1 MKQCCP
7 LIVLLIGV
15 LKGSWNGER
24 IGTFRP
30 VWQPV
35 EPIGWLQEEVPE
47 QWYRRGTLCW
57 SKYYSMAA
65 PPPVYLISSF
75 HADPPHAWRLGIRK
89 NQQDTCT
96 TEGRDSHLKCAEVG
110 KNPQF
115 SRYSMVS
122 CGGGGRHLI
131 YLCSPFIN
139 MWCDYDVVGSK
150 VKLVL
155 VYSACISSNAGLP
168 QQKGWSLWIMPMN
181 WPGMTASRN
190 QASTA

>member
-1 MKQCCP
+1 MSHSYSWGVTHTKKINHLFIYWLSILWLGRVTYVHTTMKQCCP
-7 LIVLLIGV
+7 LIVLLIRV
-15 LKGSWNGER
+15 FKGGWDGEG

-47 QWYRRGTLCW
+47 QWHRRGTLCW
-57 SKYYSMAA
+57 SKYYSLAA
-65 PPPVYLISSF
+65 PPPVYLMSSF
-75 HADPPHAWRLGIRK
+75 HADPPHTWRLGMRLH
-89 NQQDTCT
+89 QQDTCT

-122 CGGGGRHLI
+122 CGGGGGRHLI

-139 MWCDYDVVGSK
+139 CDVIMMSWGQR
-150 VKLVL
+150 
-155 VYSACISSNAGLP
+155 SS
-168 QQKGWSLWIMPMN
+168 
-181 WPGMTASRN
+181 
-190 QASTA
+190 